1 MTPPDIMERTRRAVR
16 EVFIE
21 RPWDLAD
28 LKPETTFASLDFD
41 SLDMV
46 GLAFALE
53 SEFEGL
59 DVPDA
64 AIEQWKTFGDVLAF
78 LGEAVGAEA

>member
-59 DVPDA
+59 TVRDA
-64 AIEQWKTFGDVLAF
+64 DSENWKTFGDVVRF
-78 LGEAVGAEA
+78 LESAMEGAA